1 LGSAA
6 QSPIVSISHGKRAA
20 ISIDRFLQKVS
31 LTASREREG
40 AYETRL
46 FTSTKGAEPLP
57 RVAVAQGTAGYT
69 ADEAQAEAR
78 RCFQCECMECVKVC
92 DFLAHY
98 KGYPKKFI
106 RQIYN
111 NLSIVMG
118 QRHGNQ
124 LINTCSICGLCKE
137 VCPESLHTG
146 EVCKTARNIMVKQGR
161 MPPSAHEFALQDMAF
176 SNSDKAALAHAQ
188 PGSESSAYLFFPG
201 CQLTGS
207 SPDLV
212 VKTYQYLRDR
222 IEGGVGIMLR
232 CCGAPA
238 DWAGEEETLSQVV
251 AAFREEWTAL
261 AKPTL
266 ILACSSCYAV
276 FKAQLPE
283 IPVMSLWECMD
294 EKGLPEEATVPR
306 SGTLAIHD
314 PCTSRH
320 ESAMQE
326 SVRRIVKKLG
336 YTVEEL
342 ELSGQTTECCGF
354 GGLMYFA
361 NRPVAR
367 KVMQRRIGET
377 ELDILAYCAVC
388 RDFFVSQGKPTWHL
402 LDLIFGT
409 ASLGEAP
416 PRPADFSQRRENRAR
431 LKNRLLTELW
441 SEKGVEP
448 ETYHHI
454 KLRIP
459 ENVREIMH
467 ERMIL
472 VEDLQQVIQWAEST
486 NNKLVNARTGHSLA
500 HYRPGTVTYWVE
512 YAIEQGEY
520 LIHNAYSHRME
531 VMEAVNQ

>member
-1 LGSAA
+1 
-6 QSPIVSISHGKRAA
+6 
-20 ISIDRFLQKVS
+20 
-31 LTASREREG
+31 
-40 AYETRL
+40 
-46 FTSTKGAEPLP
+46 
-57 RVAVAQGTAGYT
+57 
-69 ADEAQAEAR
+69 
-78 RCFQCECMECVKVC
+78 
-92 DFLAHY
+92 
-98 KGYPKKFI
+98 
-106 RQIYN
+106 
-111 NLSIVMG
+111 
-118 QRHGNQ
+118 
-124 LINTCSICGLCKE
+124 
-137 VCPESLHTG
+137 
-146 EVCKTARNIMVKQGR
+146 
-161 MPPSAHEFALQDMAF
+161 
-176 SNSDKAALAHAQ
+176 
-188 PGSESSAYLFFPG
+188 
-201 CQLTGS
+201 
-207 SPDLV
+207 
-212 VKTYQYLRDR
+212 
-222 IEGGVGIMLR
+222 
-232 CCGAPA
+232 
-238 DWAGEEETLSQVV
+238 
-251 AAFREEWTAL
+251 
-261 AKPTL
+261 
-266 ILACSSCYAV
+266 
-276 FKAQLPE
+276 
-283 IPVMSLWECMD
+283 
-294 EKGLPEEATVPR
+294 
-306 SGTLAIHD
+306 
-314 PCTSRH
+314 
-320 ESAMQE
+320 MQE